1 MIIYYIRGS
10 DAGSLG
16 LMNIIRRAAKAV
28 RKHEPNDRNGVNLRC
43 WRPMKSVREALGSR
57 RFRRFLRSSA
67 YKMMGAERGNGRRSW
82 QDAEQIALNRPI
94 AQKGAISPPIESLME
109 VGGMDKERARGW
121 ERLPQS
127 TSRLSM
133 SSVFEKNA

>member
-1 MIIYYIRGS
+1 
-10 DAGSLG
+10 
-16 LMNIIRRAAKAV
+16 
-28 RKHEPNDRNGVNLRC
+28 
-43 WRPMKSVREALGSR
+43 MKSVREALGSR